1 MTERMRCRPLS
12 WQILRAFEVM
22 ITLILSTFHF
32 VNSNLAKVDKEG
44 VDKVS
49 VVTLVT
55 DKLRQWL

>member
-1 MTERMRCRPLS
+1 
-12 WQILRAFEVM
+12 M
-22 ITLILSTFHF
+22 ITLILSAFHF